1 MKAIETITIRTVAKG
16 SNLSRKAILKAIE
29 ELGVE
34 VFCMRM
40 KAYGIYK
47 GYVNQ
52 IKLSDAEKVI
62 AKAVN
67 YKEEPKQP
75 RVPKVE
81 QLKANGFEILSET
94 KTQYRLSKD
103 GVIRSVGKSKS
114 IAKILEKFETK
125 QEEKKEE
132 KKEEV
137 KPVEEKKEEATP
149 ISFEDVYGGEI
160 DPITGIEGVEVEDE
174 FGEKLEEAEE
184 DTSLDLNKLC
194 EMYAKK
200 DAAAAKKEAR
210 PDVDEEIE
218 PQIIEE
224 AKKEPA
230 TVKQYSE
237 FVPAIK
243 KAIEKERPGTEVKNV
258 IVMDKVDDTHF
269 WVNWNGIDHNS
280 DIGNMETFMP
290 LEEVVI
296 E

>member
-1 MKAIETITIRTVAKG
+1 MMKAVETITIRTVAKG

-34 VFCMRM
+34 AYYMRM
-40 KAYGIYK
+40 KAYG
-47 GYVNQ
+47 GRGHVGQ
-52 IKLSDAEKVI
+52 IKLEDVEKVI
-62 AKAVN
+62 AKAVE

-75 RVPKVE
+75 KVPKLE

-125 QEEKKEE
+125 QEVKKEV
-132 KKEEV
+132 KEE
-137 KPVEEKKEEATP
+137 KEEATP
-149 ISFEDVYGGEI
+149 MSFEDVYGGEI
-160 DPITGIEGVEVEDE
+160 DPVTGIEGVEVEDE
-174 FGEKLEEAEE
+174 FGERLEEGEE

-200 DAAAAKKEAR
+200 DAAAKKE
-210 PDVDEEIE
+210 VDEEIE
-218 PQIIEE
+218 PQIVEE
-224 AKKEPA
+224 VKKEPA

-237 FVPAIK
+237 FVPEIK
-243 KAIEKERPGTEVKNV
+243 KALEKEHPGTEVKNV

-280 DIGNMETFMP
+280 TLGNMETFTP

-296 E
+296 KE

>member
-1 MKAIETITIRTVAKG
+1 MKAVETITIRTVAKG

-47 GYVNQ
+47 GYVSQ
-52 IKLSDAEKVI
+52 IKLEDAERVI
-62 AKAVN
+62 AKAVE

-132 KKEEV
+132 V
-137 KPVEEKKEEATP
+137 TPVETKEEKKEEATP
-149 ISFEDVYGGEI
+149 MSFEDVYGGEI

-200 DAAAAKKEAR
+200 DAAAKKAKEAKS
-210 PDVDEEIE
+210 DEIE
-218 PQIIEE
+218 PQIVEE
-224 AKKEPA
+224 VKKEPA

-237 FVPAIK
+237 FVPQIK
-243 KAIEKERPGTEVKNV
+243 KALEKEHPGTEVKNV
-258 IVMDKVDDTHF
+258 IVIDKVDDTHF
-269 WVNWNGIDHNS
+269 WVNWNGIDHS
-280 DIGNMETFMP
+280 GPLGNMETFMP
-290 LEEVVI
+290 LEEVTI
-296 E
+296 EG